1 MKNVKFHRR
10 PGSPARDGSVLV
22 ITLWV
27 ALGLVSLAL
36 YFGQSMSLELR
47 AADQRVAA
55 FEADHAIDGATRY
68 ATYVLSQVETSGVL
82 PEPTTYSR
90 EAVPVGQ
97 SLFWFIGRDP
107 QVAANAVTTRP
118 YFALV
123 DESSKLNINTATVEM
138 LQGLPGMTAEIAAA
152 IVDWRDT
159 DSTVTSTGGAEDDTY
174 LLRNPASHCK
184 NGPFETLDELRLV
197 YGMDLLLLY
206 GEDTNLNGVMDANE
220 NDGDASPPEDNRNGR
235 LDPGFFE
242 YLTAY
247 SRIPNTTTNGTAR
260 VNITQNGFVQQ
271 LRTVLQ
277 TVLSTDR
284 ATQILRNFNGPNV
297 TVRSLPE
304 FYTRSRMTLDE
315 FVQIEEY
322 LTLSAGQYMTGLV
335 NVNTASEAVLA
346 CIPGIGADKASSLVA
361 YRQSNP
367 DKRKTV
373 AWVTEVLDNQSLA
386 QAGRFLTGRSYQ
398 YTADIAAV
406 GHYGRGYRRSRVVFE
421 TSSGVP
427 QILYRQD
434 LGSLGWALG
443 QETRQKLS
451 TLTANL
457 R

>member
-1 MKNVKFHRR
+1 M
-10 PGSPARDGSVLV
+10 LV

-27 ALGLVSLAL
+27 ALGLVALAL
-36 YFGQSMSLELR
+36 YFGQSMSLELK
-47 AADQRVAA
+47 AADQRVASL
-55 FEADHAIDGATRY
+55 EADHAIDGAIRY
-68 ATYVLSQVETSGVL
+68 ATYLLGQLETPGVL
-82 PEPTTYSR
+82 PDPTTKTYSR

-97 SLFWFIGRDP
+97 SMFWFLGRDP
-107 QVAANAVTTRP
+107 QASANAIVTRP
-118 YFALV
+118 YFALI
-123 DESSKLNINTATVEM
+123 DESSKLNLNTATVEM
-138 LQGLPGMTAEIAAA
+138 LQGLPGMTAELAAA

-159 DSTVTSTGGAEDDTY
+159 DSTVTATGGAEDDTY

-197 YGMDLLLLY
+197 YGMDRLLLY

-220 NDGDASPPEDNRNGR
+220 NDGDVSPPEDNRNGR

-242 YLTAY
+242 YLTVY

-260 VNITQNGFVQQ
+260 INIAQAGFAQRLTPILQQ
-271 LRTVLQ
+271 TLG
-277 TVLSTDR
+277 TDR
-284 ATQILRNFNGPNV
+284 ANQITRLFNGPNG
-297 TVRSLPE
+297 TVQSLAE
-304 FYTRSRMTLDE
+304 FYARSRMTLDE
-315 FVQIEEY
+315 FVQIEDS
-322 LTLSAGQYMTGLV
+322 LSTATGQYMTGLV

-361 YRQSNP
+361 YRQANP
-367 DKRKTV
+367 DKRRTV

-406 GHYGRGYRRSRVVFE
+406 GHYGRGYRRARVVFE

-434 LGSLGWALG
+434 LSSLGWALG